1 MHTTTRSIVR
11 FMAATAAMAAPVLA
25 LFMAFYLIADPFNA
39 LRQPS
44 TLFPAASGGSP
55 TVGANKG
62 AITISNFNKQ
72 LATGKTYNSFIF
84 GSSISCC
91 YDAREW
97 AGLLDDAD
105 SASPY
110 HFDSS
115 GESIESMAAKV
126 AFRPPRHPDAPRPH
140 CPRPGGSTKPTRQQS
155 VQHRPSAAASGPLH
169 WIRFHYTFFRAA
181 TNADFLKSYIPG
193 LMLDS
198 AVNNGRNPI
207 FEVQP
212 ISYDPET
219 NQETLPLWDSLIAS
233 QPEQFYSSHPLPPPA
248 TAPSEAPQA
257 IDGPRLE
264 LLKQIAATFKTH
276 GTDCKV
282 IISPNRQKKFLNRAD
297 LKALGNLFGA
307 SQVHDFSLSES
318 RLTETDSLFYD
329 PIHYRPQLASHLLRL
344 TYGANTVSK

>member
-1 MHTTTRSIVR
+1 MHTTTRSIIR
-11 FMAATAAMAAPVLA
+11 FMTATLAMAAPVLA
-25 LFMAFYLIADPFNA
+25 IFIAVYLIADPFNVV
-39 LRQPS
+39 RQPS
-44 TLFPAASGGSP
+44 TLFPAACSGGSP
-55 TVGANKG
+55 SVGANKG
-62 AITISNFNKQ
+62 AITISNFDKQ

-105 SASPY
+105 GASPY

-126 AFRPPRHPDAPRPH
+126 AFLDRRGIRMRHALIVLDPMVLQNRPDNNPFSIDPPQLHP
-140 CPRPGGSTKPTRQQS
+140 
-155 VQHRPSAAASGPLH
+155 GPLH

-193 LMLDS
+193 MLLDS
-198 AVNNGRNPI
+198 AVNNGRNRI

-212 ISYDPET
+212 INYDPAT
-219 NQETLPLWDSLIAS
+219 NQETLPTWDSLIAS
-233 QPEQFYSSHPLPPPA
+233 QPEQFYRVHPLPPSAP
-248 TAPSEAPQA
+248 TPSEAPQA
-257 IDGPRLE
+257 IDKPRLE
-264 LLKQIAATFKTH
+264 LLKQIATTFKAH

-297 LKALGNLFGA
+297 LKALEEAFGA
-307 SQVHDFSLSES
+307 SRVHDFSLAES

-329 PIHYRPQLASHLLRL
+329 PIHYRPPMASHLLRL
-344 TYGANTVSK
+344 TYGAK